1 MSEIPKIFHSLEH
14 DRPFKSCHTCD
25 RRFEKIDEPYIINKV
40 FQGAE
45 CVFEFA
51 ICQTCREDTIESF
64 SEESKTRLRKMA
76 GENPILQKRSERFTE
91 SEDHEEWTSEC
102 AHCGTPASEIK
113 NFTTEC
119 LGFGGYMVFDPYP
132 ILVCDSCV
140 EENQKLLS
148 KATQDQWNKFIL
160 DNFEGP
166 PADALK
172 PDKVPVLV

>member
-14 DRPFKSCHTCD
+14 DGLFKSCLTCN
-25 RRFEKIDEPYIINKV
+25 RRFDKIDEPYIINKV
-40 FQGAE
+40 FQGPE

-51 ICQTCREDTIESF
+51 ICQTCREETIESF

-76 GENPILQKRSERFTE
+76 EENPILQKRSERFTD
-91 SEDHEEWTSEC
+91 SENHEEWTSEC
-102 AHCGTPASEIK
+102 AHCAAPASEIE

-119 LGFGGYMVFDPYP
+119 LSFGDYMVYDPYP
-132 ILVCDSCV
+132 ILVCDSCI
-140 EENQKLLS
+140 EKNQKLLS
-148 KATQDQWNKFIL
+148 ETTQDQWNRFIL